1 MNKNIKNIV
10 LIPARSGS
18 KRIANKNIRPFFGKP
33 ILLHTVEIIR
43 KSLFKNNIYV
53 STNSDYIK
61 NICNRNNIF
70 CDELRPKE
78 LSNDSASVVD
88 VLSYEI
94 NRLNTFFPYIENIA
108 LILPCS
114 PLLDSKDINK
124 ALKLYNIKKKK
135 YIVQSVLKFRFN
147 LDWLMFKKK
156 NSTLKKV
163 FSRDKIKNLNI
174 NKNYYYDSG
183 NLTIFNIKHTKN
195 IMLNLKNKLIGYE
208 INYKN
213 GIDIDYEDDWELAEI
228 IFKSK

>member
-10 LIPARSGS
+10 IIPARSGS
-18 KRIANKNIRPFFGKP
+18 KRISNKNIRPFFGKP
-33 ILLHTVEIIR
+33 ILLHTVDIIR
-43 KSLFKNNIYV
+43 KSIFKNNIYV
-53 STNSDYIK
+53 STNSNFIK
-61 NICNRNNIF
+61 NICKNNGIF

-94 NRLNTFFPYIENIA
+94 KRLSNYFPYIENIL

-114 PLLDSKDINK
+114 PLLDFKDINK
-124 ALKLYNIKKKK
+124 AFKIYNSKKRQ
-135 YIVQSVLKFRFN
+135 YIVQSVLKFRLN
-147 LDWLMFKKK
+147 LDWLMIER
-156 NSTLKKV
+156 NHTLKKL
-163 FSRDKIKNLNI
+163 FSNSLIKKFNK

-183 NLTIFNIKHTKN
+183 NLTIFNIKHTN
-195 IMLNLKNKLIGYE
+195 NLTNNLKNKLIGYE

-228 IFKSK
+228 IFRSKK